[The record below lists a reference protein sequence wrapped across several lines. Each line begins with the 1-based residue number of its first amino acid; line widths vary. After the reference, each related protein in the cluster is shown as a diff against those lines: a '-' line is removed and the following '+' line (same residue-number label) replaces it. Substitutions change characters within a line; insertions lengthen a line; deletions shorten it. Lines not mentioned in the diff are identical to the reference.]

1 MDQIRNAIN
10 TVYKEGS
17 FSIDNQAKTFH
28 KIHQQRKRSLM
39 PVLLT
44 ICLTVILFIGLD
56 LLLFKI
62 DHLSPDAPAITG
74 SANYPEKSGK
84 EKDYTILQQPLM
96 IGGLVAIVICCC
108 FVLYALRKKWLWW
121 VLLSTIIVLA
131 IVGNMTERI
140 GYRYYVANEADIV
153 STLQSGVWSI
163 GNTEDLRLFDTMT
176 IKQYRM
182 SYFSTPNMQGIS
194 FFKNDGKGYKLDY
207 GFLSSEGT
215 MRVIAIL
222 DIQYLV
228 IPLVD
233 GNNIE
238 KLIVSMNSE
247 QIEVLVNA
255 NRAQLATVPY
265 RSNVDLSDIT
275 IRAVHEDGIM
285 DNLYEPSDIIFLPD
299 NE

>member
-1 MDQIRNAIN
+1 
-10 TVYKEGS
+10 
-17 FSIDNQAKTFH
+17 
-28 KIHQQRKRSLM
+28 
-39 PVLLT
+39 
-44 ICLTVILFIGLD
+44 
-56 LLLFKI
+56 
-62 DHLSPDAPAITG
+62 
-74 SANYPEKSGK
+74 
-84 EKDYTILQQPLM
+84 
-96 IGGLVAIVICCC
+96 
-108 FVLYALRKKWLWW
+108 
-121 VLLSTIIVLA
+121 
-131 IVGNMTERI
+131 
-140 GYRYYVANEADIV
+140 
-153 STLQSGVWSI
+153 
-163 GNTEDLRLFDTMT
+163 
-176 IKQYRM
+176 
-182 SYFSTPNMQGIS
+182 
-194 FFKNDGKGYKLDY
+194 
-207 GFLSSEGT
+207 

-228 IPLVD
+228 IPFVD